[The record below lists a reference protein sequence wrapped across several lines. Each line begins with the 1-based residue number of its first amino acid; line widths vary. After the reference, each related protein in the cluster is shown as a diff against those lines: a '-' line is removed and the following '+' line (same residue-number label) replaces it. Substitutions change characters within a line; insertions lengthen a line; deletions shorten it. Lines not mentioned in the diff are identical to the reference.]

1 MDLSPEYLD
10 PPTLAKIQALELKA
24 RRTIEGLVSGPHRS
38 PLQGVSVE
46 FAEHREYVPGED
58 VRHLDWKL
66 FGKTDRLFVKR
77 YEQETNLVCNL
88 VLDASQSMAYA
99 SKDISKLKYASQ
111 IAACL
116 AYLVVHRQDS
126 VGAAFFETEVTQF
139 IPAASTPQQL
149 TQLLHLLA
157 QVEPLP
163 QRGKVGAALD
173 ELAERY
179 RKRSLVIVASDCFDD
194 VDSIMTGLKHLR
206 HRRHE
211 AALFHVLDPAEL
223 DFPFRDV
230 TMFKGLEGIPPQLA
244 DPKGLRAAYQEAF
257 GAYRQRLEI
266 ECRTAGVDYV
276 LARTDRPLDQFL
288 FEYLAARQ

>member
-1 MDLSPEYLD
+1 LDFSSEYLD
-10 PPTLAKIQALELKA
+10 PATLAKIQALELKA

-99 SKDISKLKYASQ
+99 SGNISKLRYGAQ
-111 IAACL
+111 VAACL

-126 VGAAFFETEVTQF
+126 VGVAFVDDEVTQF
-139 IPAASTPQQL
+139 VPAASTPAQL

-157 QVEPLP
+157 LVDP
-163 QRGKVGAALD
+163 QPKPGRLAAALD
-173 ELAERY
+173 DLAERF
-179 RKRSLVIVASDCFDD
+179 RKRSLVVVVSDCFDD
-194 VDSIMTGLKHLR
+194 PERVLTALRHLR

-230 TMFKGLEGIPPQLA
+230 TMFKGLEALPQVLA
-244 DPKGLRAAYQEAF
+244 DPRGLRAAYQEAF
-257 GAYRQRLEI
+257 GDYRKKLEV

>member
-1 MDLSPEYLD
+1 MDFSPEYLD

-99 SKDISKLKYASQ
+99 SKGISKLKYASQ

-139 IPAASTPQQL
+139 IPAASTPAQL

-257 GAYRQRLEI
+257 GAYRQRLEV